1 LITTSI
7 INPEEDMRSYQ
18 LQGCSDE
25 LWKRFRLFC
34 IRKDTTIAQMLF
46 VLMEKTLKEEALKKE
61 SEPWTTG

>member
-1 LITTSI
+1 
-7 INPEEDMRSYQ
+7 MRSYL

-34 IRKDTTIAQMLF
+34 IEKESTISQMLF
-46 VLMEKTLKEEALKKE
+46 LLMEEALKKEEKKE

>member
-1 LITTSI
+1 
-7 INPEEDMRSYQ
+7 MRSYQ

-34 IRKDTTIAQMLF
+34 IRKDTTISQMLF
-46 VLMEKTLKEEALKKE
+46 LLMEEALTLKKEEEKKE